1 MGPVALTAL
10 TAAVAVALLAVAV
23 AVLRSSRT
31 TRAERERLDRELS
44 TSREEVSELS
54 RRVAE
59 LSAEVVENRR
69 AAEVDR
75 DYVITSLANDS
86 ASSERECAGAH
97 ARSDEAALLPY
108 DEQRDRP
115 SVGQVVEDQLVGVL
129 ARQQGS
135 RLRARGVGLV
145 VRTVAIGHGVRRAL
159 SPDVL
164 DRAAAE
170 AHVARRR
177 SRRERRREL
186 REARRLVRGVRRPGD
201 QDPAPGR
208 REDAA

>member
-1 MGPVALTAL
+1 MGPVAQ
-10 TAAVAVALLAVAV
+10 TAAVAAAAAAAVVLLAVAV
-23 AVLRSSRT
+23 VVLRASRT

-44 TSREEVSELS
+44 TSRDEVAELS

-59 LSAEVVENRR
+59 LSAEVVETRR
-69 AAEVDR
+69 AAELDR
-75 DYVITSLANDS
+75 DYVITSLGGS
-86 ASSERECAGAH
+86 GSEPPGQAP
-97 ARSDEAALLPY
+97 LLPY
-108 DEQRDRP
+108 GGQNDRP

-129 ARQQGS
+129 ARQHGS
-135 RLRARGVGLV
+135 RLRARGVALV
-145 VRTVAIGHGVRRAL
+145 VRTVALGHGVRRAL

-186 REARRLVRGVRRPGD
+186 REARRLVRSAGGPD
-201 QDPAPGR
+201 QAAGR
-208 REDAA
+208 GEDAA

>member
-1 MGPVALTAL
+1 MGPVALTAAL
-10 TAAVAVALLAVAV
+10 VAAVVAAAARLVVAAALLQAIRA
-23 AVLRSSRT
+23 
-31 TRAERERLDRELS
+31 TRAERERLDHELL
-44 TSREEVSELS
+44 TSRDEVADLS

-59 LSAEVVENRR
+59 LSAEVTETRR
-69 AAEVDR
+69 AAAEDR
-75 DYVITSLANDS
+75 DHVITSLA
-86 ASSERECAGAH
+86 GADGP
-97 ARSDEAALLPY
+97 SDAAPLLPY

-129 ARQQGS
+129 GRQDGS
-135 RLRARGVGLV
+135 RLRARAVRVV
-145 VRTVAIGHGVRRAL
+145 VRAVALGHGVRRAL

-177 SRRERRREL
+177 SRRDRRREL
-186 REARRLVRGVRRPGD
+186 REARKLVRDARPAGD
-201 QDPAPGR
+201 PERTAGR

>member
-1 MGPVALTAL
+1 MDPVALTAAL
-10 TAAVAVALLAVAV
+10 AAAAAAAVALMAVAV
-23 AVLRSSRT
+23 VVLRSTRT

-44 TSREEVSELS
+44 TSRDEVAELS

-59 LSAEVVENRR
+59 LSAEVVETRR
-69 AAEVDR
+69 VAEVDR
-75 DYVITSLANDS
+75 DYVITSLGGS
-86 ASSERECAGAH
+86 GSESPGQAP
-97 ARSDEAALLPY
+97 LLPY

-129 ARQQGS
+129 ARQHGS
-135 RLRARGVGLV
+135 RLRARGVALA
-145 VRTVAIGHGVRRAL
+145 VRTLAIGHGVRRAL

-186 REARRLVRGVRRPGD
+186 REARRLVRGVRPTDEPD
-201 QDPAPGR
+201 QAPGR

>member
-1 MGPVALTAL
+1 MGPVALTAAL
-10 TAAVAVALLAVAV
+10 VAAVVAAVALLVAVALLRATRA
-23 AVLRSSRT
+23 
-31 TRAERERLDRELS
+31 TRAERERLDRELL
-44 TSREEVSELS
+44 TSRDEVAELS

-59 LSAEVVENRR
+59 LSAEVTETRR
-69 AAEVDR
+69 AAAEDR
-75 DYVITSLANDS
+75 DYVITSLA
-86 ASSERECAGAH
+86 GADGP
-97 ARSDEAALLPY
+97 SDAAPLLPY

-129 ARQQGS
+129 GRQDGS
-135 RLRARGVGLV
+135 RLRARAVDVV
-145 VRTVAIGHGVRRAL
+145 VRAVALGHGVRRAL

-177 SRRERRREL
+177 SRRDRRREL
-186 REARRLVRGVRRPGD
+186 REARRHVRDARTSGD
-201 QDPAPGR
+201 TDRTAAR

>member
-1 MGPVALTAL
+1 MDPVALTAAL
-10 TAAVAVALLAVAV
+10 TAAVAAEALGVALVAV
-23 AVLRSSRT
+23 VVLRATRT
-31 TRAERERLDRELS
+31 TRADRERLDRELS
-44 TSREEVSELS
+44 TSRDEVAELS

-59 LSAEVVENRR
+59 LSAEVVETRR
-69 AAEVDR
+69 TAEVDR
-75 DYVITSLANDS
+75 DYAITSLANND
-86 ASSERECAGAH
+86 
-97 ARSDEAALLPY
+97 AALLPY

-115 SVGQVVEDQLVGVL
+115 TVGQVVEDQLVGVL
-129 ARQQGS
+129 ARQHGS
-135 RLRARGVGLV
+135 RLHARGVSLV
-145 VRTVAIGHGVRRAL
+145 VRTVEIGHGVRRAL

-186 REARRLVRGVRRPGD
+186 REARRLVRGVRPAGEAD
-201 QDPAPGR
+201 QAPGR